1 MKVFTQSEIKISWP
15 AGLQKPEHVNA
26 SALVGITI
34 CRVKAKK
41 FAWSNTPYKWT
52 VSCNVFVASSR
63 HLHIV
68 QSGPLYSALVW
79 EVDVSSRHI
88 QFPGVIR
95 RGPNGVSCNFATKN
109 QNRLRDKMQGK
120 LSCVIRPLPTVL
132 FCSLL
137 NNDEMTREVWG
148 GSISTC
154 LVMKNICFHWCDWF
168 L

>member
-1 MKVFTQSEIKISWP
+1 MIQKLTWLHFIGCVGYIYFIRTINLVFAQSEIKTSWP
-15 AGLQKPEHVNA
+15 AGLQKPGHVNA

-41 FAWSNTPYKWT
+41 FAWCNTLYKWT

-95 RGPNGVSCNFATKN
+95 RGPNGVSCYFATKH
-109 QNRLRDKMQGK
+109 QNWETKCEER
-120 LSCVIRPLPTVL
+120 
-132 FCSLL
+132 
-137 NNDEMTREVWG
+137 
-148 GSISTC
+148 C
-154 LVMKNICFHWCDWF
+154 LVW
-168 L
+168 